1 MREADLCMV
10 LGNLLEN
17 ALRASE
23 RLPEAMR
30 RVSVIC
36 HMLSPAMMG
45 LIVENRY
52 DGQLSRREGKLLST
66 SHPGFGTGLLSVE
79 TVSEKVPRADDR
91 RDGKR
96 HVPGECAA
104 ESVAIRFPN

>member
-36 HMLSPAMMG
+36 LPHA
-45 LIVENRY
+45 VARH
-52 DGQLSRREGKLLST
+52 DGT
-66 SHPGFGTGLLSVE
+66 
-79 TVSEKVPRADDR
+79 D
-91 RDGKR
+91 
-96 HVPGECAA
+96 C
-104 ESVAIRFPN
+104 